1 MKRDL
6 VIGSRLSNLEEVRNF
21 LDQIF
26 YESEL
31 DRRHF
36 NRILLGLSE
45 AVCNSMRHGNELK
58 EDKSV
63 FISVRFEK
71 NLMVLEVGDE
81 GSGFDFSQLSDP
93 TASEN
98 IRKERGRGLFLIRQF
113 ADDLQFFEG
122 GSRVRIKY
130 RIEDEC

>member
-1 MKRDL
+1 M
-6 VIGSRLSNLEEVRNF
+6 VIASRLSNLEEVRSF
-21 LDQIF
+21 LEQIF
-26 YESEL
+26 YESDL

-45 AVCNSMRHGNELK
+45 AVCNSMRHGNELR

-63 FISVRFEK
+63 FISVRFE
-71 NLMVLEVGDE
+71 NNVMVLEVGDE
-81 GSGFDFSQLSDP
+81 GNGFNFSQVSDP
-93 TASEN
+93 TTTEN

-113 ADDLQFFEG
+113 ADEMQFFEG

-130 RIEDEC
+130 RLEDEC

>member
-1 MKRDL
+1 M

-26 YESEL
+26 CESDL

-45 AVCNSMRHGNELK
+45 AVCNSMQHGNELK
-58 EDKSV
+58 EYKSV
-63 FISVRFEK
+63 FISVKFER
-71 NLMVLEVGDE
+71 NFMVLEVGDE
-81 GSGFDFSQLSDP
+81 GCGFDFNQVSNP
-93 TASEN
+93 TISEN

-130 RIEDEC
+130 RLEDEC